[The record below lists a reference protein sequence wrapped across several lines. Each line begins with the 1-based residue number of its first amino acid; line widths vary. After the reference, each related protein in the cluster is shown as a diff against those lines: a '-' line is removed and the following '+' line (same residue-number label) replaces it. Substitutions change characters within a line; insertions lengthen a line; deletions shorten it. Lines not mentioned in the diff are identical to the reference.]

1 MRHQNNTKKSDTR
14 QSFNIQTRNKLVL
27 FAKLNAPVLVR
38 LVVRQGLEL
47 HKYFKSK
54 GF

>member
-1 MRHQNNTKKSDTR
+1 MIRSKD
-14 QSFNIQTRNKLVL
+14 KLL
-27 FAKLNAPVLVR
+27 FAKLNAPILVR

-54 GF
+54 GFS